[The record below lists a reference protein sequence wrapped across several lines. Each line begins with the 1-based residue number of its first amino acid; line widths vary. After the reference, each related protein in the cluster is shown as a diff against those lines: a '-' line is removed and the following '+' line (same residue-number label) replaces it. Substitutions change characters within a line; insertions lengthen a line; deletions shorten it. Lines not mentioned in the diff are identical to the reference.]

1 LIFHFFSFETC
12 GFLSLIS
19 AVAASTKQRAS
30 TLQQSFANRVQW
42 VRWTRGTKVST
53 IRRGQLPTGL
63 NYEKLEFDFAI
74 ADGGRLE
81 AAQEFR
87 DQSESFVLLV
97 HLIELLGAL
106 LA

>member
-1 LIFHFFSFETC
+1 
-12 GFLSLIS
+12 
-19 AVAASTKQRAS
+19 
-30 TLQQSFANRVQW
+30 

-63 NYEKLEFDFAI
+63 NYEKLELAFDFAV

-87 DQSESFVLLV
+87 DQSESFMLLV
-97 HLIELLGAL
+97 YLIELLEGL
-106 LA
+106 LHD

>member
-1 LIFHFFSFETC
+1 MGGRCFYKATSQHSH
-12 GFLSLIS
+12 
-19 AVAASTKQRAS
+19 
-30 TLQQSFANRVQW
+30 QSFANRVQR

-63 NYEKLEFDFAI
+63 NYEKLELEFDFAV

-87 DQSESFVLLV
+87 DQSETFIVLAY
-97 HLIELLGAL
+97 LIELLGAV